1 MLKLPNKLMRYVLF
15 IFLIATCLL
24 IYLFVN
30 YNIPSLELLI
40 FFSLL
45 AIVTETLLIPL
56 INGVAVSVGFA
67 ISLATIIIGGPLTA
81 ALVSGIGFL
90 FRFPRIQGKG
100 RIHFLNTPIYKT
112 AFNVGQSVIVSGF
125 SGIAYIIS
133 GGNVSENSFVFSITS
148 LIIVITVYILLN
160 SSIVVK
166 YVSITTQKRFL
177 TTWLQNIRDVV
188 SSAIAVSTLGIII
201 ALAYI
206 SYGPWAVLLFFG
218 PLLLARYSFK
228 LYIDMR
234 HMYMET
240 IEAFTKAIEAKDSYT
255 SGHASRV
262 GKYAEKL
269 AKAVKLS
276 DYKIDK
282 IKTAALLHDI
292 GKIGIE
298 DGILK
303 KPGKLSKEEYE
314 IIKQH
319 PVIGA
324 QILKDVYF
332 LKDVINIIKY
342 HHERYD
348 GSGYPE
354 GISGDDIP
362 IEAAVLAIA
371 DVFDAMTSDRPYR
384 KALTREQALNEIESN
399 AGTQFHPEL
408 AEAFVGL
415 MRKEDEEELL
425 ENVS

>member
-1 MLKLPNKLMRYVLF
+1 
-15 IFLIATCLL
+15 
-24 IYLFVN
+24 
-30 YNIPSLELLI
+30 
-40 FFSLL
+40 
-45 AIVTETLLIPL
+45 
-56 INGVAVSVGFA
+56 
-67 ISLATIIIGGPLTA
+67 
-81 ALVSGIGFL
+81 
-90 FRFPRIQGKG
+90 
-100 RIHFLNTPIYKT
+100 
-112 AFNVGQSVIVSGF
+112 
-125 SGIAYIIS
+125 
-133 GGNVSENSFVFSITS
+133 
-148 LIIVITVYILLN
+148 
-160 SSIVVK
+160 
-166 YVSITTQKRFL
+166 
-177 TTWLQNIRDVV
+177 V

-348 GSGYPE
+348 GSGIQKE
-354 GISGDDIP
+354 LV
-362 IEAAVLAIA
+362 E
-371 DVFDAMTSDRPYR
+371 MTF
-384 KALTREQALNEIESN
+384 L
-399 AGTQFHPEL
+399 
-408 AEAFVGL
+408 
-415 MRKEDEEELL
+415 
-425 ENVS
+425 